1 VTRNRLNAPH
11 FRPQTDPGYPTQPV
25 TEARACTEHDGIGDG
40 EPCRLHAGH
49 PAPCLAAAAH
59 LAFGDRAT
67 VITLPNAAAERKI
80 RQRTALLYSA
90 SVLDAFH
97 LHEAAALM
105 RARAAA
111 IQCGFTAV
119 PPGIPPT
126 CGHAFHGPPE
136 AAAIRS
142 YVQRELDK
150 TILDTN
156 IDLPAIQVA
165 TGFEGRCDDCGND
178 VRPHELF
185 HSWTGDFDG
194 PAVVTHVDC
203 PIEAKS

>member
-1 VTRNRLNAPH
+1 MTRSNLSAPY
-11 FRPQTDPGYPTQPV
+11 FRPHTDPGYPTQPV

-67 VITLPNAAAERKI
+67 VLTLPNSAAERRV

-97 LHEAAALM
+97 LHDDAELL

-111 IQCGFTAV
+111 VQCGFAAV
-119 PPGIPPT
+119 PAGIATT
-126 CGHAFHGPPE
+126 CCHAFHG
-136 AAAIRS
+136 RS
-142 YVQRELDK
+142 GAVLAPVTYEPDK
-150 TILDTN
+150 TVIDTHV
-156 IDLPAIQVA
+156 DLPPIQVA
-165 TGFEGRCDDCGND
+165 TGFEGVCDDCGTD
-178 VRPHELF
+178 IHPHEMF
-185 HSWTGDFDG
+185 HSWTANFDG

-203 PIEAKS
+203 PKGTGE